1 MGQIVVLLSEIFL
14 IAILHM
20 VVSLFVDFEKMP
32 MVHKI
37 FTGACYAGA
46 LFLLARFVA
55 INLIPE
61 FGSIFALLR

>member
-1 MGQIVVLLSEIFL
+1 MGQIVILLAEIFM

-32 MVHKI
+32 LVHKI
-37 FTGACYAGA
+37 FTGACYAGG

-61 FGSIFALLR
+61 FSTIFTFLM